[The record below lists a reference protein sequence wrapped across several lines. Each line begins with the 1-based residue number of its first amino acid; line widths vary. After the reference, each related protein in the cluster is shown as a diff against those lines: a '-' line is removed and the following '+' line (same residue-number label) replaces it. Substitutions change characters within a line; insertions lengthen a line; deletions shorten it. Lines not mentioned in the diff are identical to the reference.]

1 MSVGMIPAPH
11 KPVMEDVFCPY
22 VGWTIS
28 RDGFC
33 YDCGATDHAVK
44 EEASTMNIREIDDVR
59 ECGGCE
65 DEENHPH
72 AFDCERA

>member
-1 MSVGMIPAPH
+1 MATEHTFTDEATAYAERRTFINRGISVSLIAFDPERNAYVFDTYPR
-11 KPVMEDVFCPY
+11 DV
-22 VGWTIS
+22 
-28 RDGFC
+28 
-33 YDCGATDHAVK
+33 
-44 EEASTMNIREIDDVR
+44 DDVR